1 MSFLNNHKRRKLAI
15 TGGPSGGKTTLIE
28 ALQRDQGHQ
37 IAVVPEAASILYRGG
52 FPRRKGAS
60 RQKHVQRAIYYTQL
74 ELEALIQ
81 DEHSENLII
90 CDRGSLDSNAY
101 WPNDGSHFLESIKST
116 LEDEI
121 ARYDWVLHLDTA
133 PEAHYDSENPIRTES
148 YTEAQALNE
157 QILKAWSAHPRRW
170 IIHHQSDFF
179 SKMNLCMKIIKMLL
193 QDKPF
198 DEIQKNLALTELDH
212 YNKTKID

>member
-1 MSFLNNHKRRKLAI
+1 MNRRRKLAI
-15 TGGPSGGKTTLIE
+15 TGGPSGGKTTLIDT
-28 ALQRDQGHQ
+28 LQRDLSHR

-52 FPRRKGAS
+52 FPRRKGTN

-74 ELEALIQ
+74 ELEGLVQ
-81 DEHSENLII
+81 EEYQERLVI

-101 WPNDGSHFLESIKST
+101 WPEDGTSFLDSVHSS
-116 LEDEI
+116 LEKEI

-148 YTEAQALNE
+148 YLEAKHLNE
-157 QILKAWSAHPRRW
+157 RILAAWAAHPHRI

-179 SKMNLCMKIIKMLL
+179 TKMSLGMKIIKMLL
-193 QDKPF
+193 SNSSFED
-198 DEIQKNLALTELDH
+198 IQKQIA
-212 YNKTKID
+212 